1 MDNIAAF
8 YPAASTNQLAE
19 SRAKRMR
26 GEFNAKDKQ
35 NIDKIA
41 EDFEAVFLSQ
51 MMQNMFEDVDFDPMN
66 DGPGEDVYKSM
77 LVDEY
82 GKILSRAGG
91 IGIASHVKREMLAA
105 QENR

>member
-1 MDNIAAF
+1 
-8 YPAASTNQLAE
+8 
-19 SRAKRMR
+19 
-26 GEFNAKDKQ
+26 
-35 NIDKIA
+35 
-41 EDFEAVFLSQ
+41 
-51 MMQNMFEDVDFDPMN
+51 MMENMFEEVDFDPMSE
-66 DGPGEDVYKSM
+66 GPGDDFYKAM